1 MLSLLD
7 GRLGRVIVQVDMD
20 KVTIDVNNLGN
31 GFIEKFAAKK
41 GDLILT
47 DQV

>member
-20 KVTIDVNNLGN
+20 KVTIAINSLGN

-41 GDLILT
+41 GDLMST
-47 DQV
+47 NQV